1 MLNVFKRFCW
11 WRETKKDADNG
22 SELDVR
28 QILNLE
34 NIKHV
39 HGRPYHPQS
48 QGMVENFNRY
58 IKKYL
63 ILEYLTCRKE
73 EFPPKYKLLR
83 LFMVAIPGSIVLLKK
98 HLEKSFFQRIKVL

>member
-1 MLNVFKRFCW
+1 MMH
-11 WRETKKDADNG
+11 TQNG
-22 SELDVR
+22 SEFKADVR
-28 QILNLE
+28 QILYLE

-48 QGMVENFNRY
+48 QGMVENFNWY

-73 EFPPKYKLLR
+73 EFSLQIQIDRFVYGYNTRVHSVTKKTPRDVLFSTNKNTLEEVRYNIELL
-83 LFMVAIPGSIVLLKK
+83 
-98 HLEKSFFQRIKVL
+98 